1 MSINLKSIQDSS
13 TLLNP
18 LHNFQRED
26 VSFEVRRDPLTGETG
41 RVFNLPYNNPERPD
55 IKEIIKKSENMP
67 CPFCP
72 ETLGSSTPMFPKEL
86 VPEGRIQV
94 GDATLIPNFI
104 PFDKYAAVCIMSK
117 EHYIGIED
125 LTPQKMSD
133 SFWAAILF
141 IKRVIG
147 FDPKVE
153 YFYVNWNYMP
163 QSGSSLIHPHLQVN
177 CGYNPTNYHKMQ
189 IEGCK
194 KYELENN
201 SDFWQDF
208 MTSEKEHGDRYIGE
222 TRCTFWVMSY
232 VSQTF
237 LPDIWCIFKKH
248 HSFAEIDRGEL
259 LDFLKGLSRIFN
271 YMAGERLFSF
281 NISIY
286 SIKNANDFRINAKIC
301 PRLLPRAIGN
311 SDRSYLQV
319 LHKESYSVKPPESIC
334 PIVRSYFNEQEHA
347 FS

>member
-1 MSINLKSIQDSS
+1 VSIHLKSIQDSS

-55 IKEIIKKSENMP
+55 IKEIIKKSENMF

-72 ETLGSSTPMFPKEL
+72 ETLDSSTPMFPKEL

-104 PFDKYAAVCIMSK
+104 PFDKYAAVSIMSK

-125 LTPQKMSD
+125 LTPQKMND

-141 IKRVIG
+141 IKRIIG
-147 FDPKVE
+147 FDPKAD

-177 CGYNPTNYHKMQ
+177 CGYTPTNYHKMQ

-194 KYELENN
+194 KYEFENN

-208 MTSEKEHGDRYIGE
+208 MVSEKEHGDRYIGE

-248 HSFAEIDRGEL
+248 HSFAEIDTGEL
-259 LDFLKGLSRIFN
+259 LDFLEGLSKIFN

-286 SIKNANDFRINAKIC
+286 SIKNASNFRINAKIC

-319 LHKESYSVKPPESIC
+319 LHKEPYSVKPPESIC
-334 PIVRSYFNEQEHA
+334 PIVRSYFNEQNHKA
-347 FS
+347 V

>member
-1 MSINLKSIQDSS
+1 VSINLKSIQDSS

-41 RVFNLPYNNPERPD
+41 RVFNLPYNNPERLD
-55 IKEIIKKSENMP
+55 IKEMIKKSETMP

-208 MTSEKEHGDRYIGE
+208 MTSEKEHEDRYIGE

-319 LHKESYSVKPPESIC
+319 LHKESYSVKPPEFIC
-334 PIVRSYFNEQEHA
+334 PIVSIYFIE
-347 FS
+347 